1 MQISAMG
8 NTLFPFLDLGADGN
22 LALILILDQVITK
35 LKRNLLSTVY
45 GVITLVLTIPFTQR
59 TWTFVVS
66 YFLFIYLLYFIL
78 FMICPSESLNLLGG
92 SLWRFSSQCD
102 KLPLCSGRALSTI
115 GDFPYN
121 FSRGAVPTSK
131 LLCKPQ
137 LASPS

>member
-1 MQISAMG
+1 MEI
-8 NTLFPFLDLGADGN
+8 

-78 FMICPSESLNLLGG
+78 FYL
-92 SLWRFSSQCD
+92 
-102 KLPLCSGRALSTI
+102 
-115 GDFPYN
+115 
-121 FSRGAVPTSK
+121 
-131 LLCKPQ
+131 
-137 LASPS
+137 

>member
-78 FMICPSESLNLLGG
+78 FMICPSESLNFLG
-92 SLWRFSSQCD
+92 SRLWGYYSWCNQ
-102 KLPLCSGRALSTI
+102 G
-115 GDFPYN
+115 G
-121 FSRGAVPTSK
+121 
-131 LLCKPQ
+131 
-137 LASPS
+137 